1 LCAEERLTQTF
12 GQYGSI
18 TSVTM
23 ARNGR
28 FAHISYAAPDG
39 ANAALGLNETDLDG
53 KPATEWAC
61 GALSW
66 IKSLTAR
73 DV

>member
-1 LCAEERLTQTF
+1 MF

-28 FAHISYAAPDG
+28 FAHIAYEAPDG
-39 ANAALGLNETDLDG
+39 ASAALGLNDTDLDG
-53 KPATEWAC
+53 Q
-61 GALSW
+61 
-66 IKSLTAR
+66 
-73 DV
+73 